1 MGLRMQG
8 YRFDVL
14 DGLRGIAASAVLI
27 MHVTPYNAIN
37 ITPHAALA
45 VDFFFA
51 LSGFVIAAAYGARI
65 EAGMTVRAFM
75 RLRLI
80 RLYPLIALGTI
91 IGVVGY
97 VMLYDSS
104 TLALLFVAGLL
115 MIPTPYGA
123 LSEDQCMYALNA
135 PSWSLLWE
143 LLVNLLYCVIAP
155 VLGNRLLATIV
166 IVSGFALTATG
177 LYFGTLAVGP
187 YWPNG
192 WAGLP
197 RVMFSFFAGI
207 AVFRLREAGLL
218 REIKAP
224 AWVAAVALFAVLAM
238 PGFGSW
244 NGVYEVLAAIIV
256 LPLLVAVGANATVTR
271 TASICRTFG
280 NLSYPVYILQG
291 GIAPHLRGLAGH
303 LDVQGVNA
311 TLLAILLSVAF
322 TLFAW
327 IALKTFDEP
336 VRKWLSGR
344 RREVPT
350 ASTAP

>member
-1 MGLRMQG
+1 MRG

-14 DGLRGIAASAVLI
+14 DGLRGIAAFAVLI
-27 MHVTPYNAIN
+27 LHVTPYNAIN

-80 RLYPLIALGTI
+80 RLYPLIALGTV
-91 IGVVGY
+91 IGAVGY
-97 VMLYDSS
+97 VMLYDRN

-123 LSEDQCMYALNA
+123 VSEEQCMFPLNA

-143 LLVNLLYCVIAP
+143 LLVNLLYCAIAP

-166 IVSGFALTATG
+166 IVSGLALAATG

-187 YWPNG
+187 YWPTG

-207 AVFRLREAGLL
+207 AIFRLREAGLL
-218 REIKAP
+218 TRLKAP
-224 AWVAAVALFAVLAM
+224 AWVAAVALAAILAV
-238 PGFGSW
+238 PVFGAW
-244 NGVYEVLAAIIV
+244 NGVYEVLTAIIV
-256 LPLLVAVGANATVTR
+256 LPLLVAVGANATVTH

-280 NLSYPVYILQG
+280 NLSYPVYILQS
-291 GIAPHLRGLAGH
+291 GITPHLRGLSGH
-303 LDVQGVNA
+303 LNIQGLGA
-311 TLLAILLSVAF
+311 TLLAVLVSIAF

-327 IALKTFDEP
+327 VALKTFDEP